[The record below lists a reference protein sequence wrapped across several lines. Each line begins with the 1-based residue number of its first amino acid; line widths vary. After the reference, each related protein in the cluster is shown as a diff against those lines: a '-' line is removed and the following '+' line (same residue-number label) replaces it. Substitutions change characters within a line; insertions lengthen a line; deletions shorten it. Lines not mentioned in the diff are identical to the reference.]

1 MSSSCENSCPWKDY
15 LEDTIN
21 RFASYLTDFLPS
33 SFGLTLDSTS
43 AVIFGN
49 EPFQRFSEFFQEL
62 IALLSFDE
70 FQLQLLKIFLFILTS
85 TIALICIAWHI
96 YGLRISEQ
104 FMNPSGLP
112 AYCGKSSE

>member
-1 MSSSCENSCPWKDY
+1 MSSTCENSCPWKDY

-21 RFASYLTDFLPS
+21 KLTSYLTNFLPS
-33 SFGLTLDSTS
+33 NFGLTFDSTNT
-43 AVIFGN
+43 VIFGN
-49 EPFQRFSEFFQEL
+49 ESFLRFSEFFQEL
-62 IALLSFDE
+62 ISLLSFDE

-85 TIALICIAWHI
+85 TIALICIAWHV

-112 AYCGKSSE
+112 GYYGKSSE